1 MLASLFSKTRPFN
14 YVLTGFF
21 VISAFF
27 LFQFTREKDFFTSE
41 SLVEE
46 SAVFLLLIASF
57 ILVNFISLRNALT
70 KNDNYAILL
79 FLIFVLMFPGIL
91 ENWRIV
97 LSNFFLLLALR
108 RLISLRTLNS
118 PKEKIFDASF
128 WIFFS
133 ALFHFWS
140 IAYIILVF
148 ISIIF
153 HSGKDYKNWLIPFI
167 SLFCVWIL
175 HIFFSLFFLGEYE
188 LHFQEMIQMSFDFTG
203 HKTTY
208 ENMALASYV
217 SISVLFFA
225 SQILDYQNKPLNMQS
240 SYKQVYFSFLLAI
253 GIYALSKNKTNDML
267 IYSFATLAILGAN
280 MFEKLENN
288 NFKEASI
295 YILFA
300 VGVCLFVLQL

>member
-21 VISAFF
+21 VVISFF
-27 LFQFTREKDFFTSE
+27 IYQFTRDKDFFETQT
-41 SLVEE
+41 LLKE
-46 SAVFLLLIASF
+46 SAIFVLIIASF

-79 FLIFVLMFPGIL
+79 FLIFVLMFPSIL
-91 ENWRIV
+91 DNWQIV

-128 WIFFS
+128 WIFLS

-167 SLFCVWIL
+167 SLFCLWIL
-175 HIFFSLFFLGEYE
+175 HIFFSLFFFGKYE
-188 LHFQEMIQMSFDFTG
+188 LNFQEMIQVSFDFTS
-203 HKTTY
+203 HKTTF

-225 SQILDYQNKPLNMQS
+225 SQIFDYQNKPLNMQS

-253 GIYALSKNKTNDML
+253 GIYALSMDKTNDML
-267 IYSFATLAILGAN
+267 IYSFAPLAILGAN
-280 MFEKLENN
+280 MFEKLDNN
-288 NFKEASI
+288 NFKETSL

-300 VGVCLFVLQL
+300 VGITLFVLQL

>member
-27 LFQFTREKDFFTSE
+27 LFLFTREKDFFTSE

-140 IAYIILVF
+140 IAYIVLVF

-175 HIFFSLFFLGEYE
+175 HIFFSLFFFGEYE
-188 LHFQEMIQMSFDFTG
+188 INFQEMIQMSFDFTG

-240 SYKQVYFSFLLAI
+240 SYKQIYFSFLLAI

-267 IYSFATLAILGAN
+267 IYSFAPLAILGAN